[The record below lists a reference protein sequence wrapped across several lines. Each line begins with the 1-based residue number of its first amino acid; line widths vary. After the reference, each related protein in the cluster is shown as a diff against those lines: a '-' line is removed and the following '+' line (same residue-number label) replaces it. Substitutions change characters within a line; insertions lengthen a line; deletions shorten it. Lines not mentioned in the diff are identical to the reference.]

1 MASQLNMWNLRKTTT
16 DAHKTVNLQKWDNN
30 DKMATTL
37 AKVQLHEKKCNYV
50 GKNSTPSSK
59 MQIHCPQMQ
68 IHCPKRQIHGQ
79 DALGQA
85 ITRMGHLGR
94 CTVNEVRVNIFWCR
108 WLIMSHRHQKIF
120 ILMIV
125 PPGHLRSLDAL
136 LSALRVKMGKTGTT
150 HYCKMWRWLN
160 LE

>member
-1 MASQLNMWNLRKTTT
+1 MLRTLWFSFPINLLEYVRHLMASQLNMWNLRKTTT

-59 MQIHCPQMQ
+59 MQIY
-68 IHCPKRQIHGQ
+68 CPKMQQHGQ

-94 CTVNEVRVNIFWCR
+94 CTVKKVQSGYFACSRIF
-108 WLIMSHRHQKIF
+108 Q
-120 ILMIV
+120 
-125 PPGHLRSLDAL
+125 
-136 LSALRVKMGKTGTT
+136 
-150 HYCKMWRWLN
+150 YCS
-160 LE
+160 